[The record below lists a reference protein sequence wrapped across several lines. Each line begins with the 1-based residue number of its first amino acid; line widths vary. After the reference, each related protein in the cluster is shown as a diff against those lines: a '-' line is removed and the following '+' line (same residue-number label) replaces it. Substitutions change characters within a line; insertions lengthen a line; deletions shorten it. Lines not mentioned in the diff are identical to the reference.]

1 MEELKLKLVLD
12 ILKKDRLLLLKLFTG
27 IFFFFFSVILF
38 VEPKYPISSSII
50 VEEKDNSMSA
60 TSITM
65 LMSGQSQKILNEIEI
80 LKSRTLFDAV
90 INELN
95 LTYKIERNNNFFIS
109 YLLKVLSGKPPF
121 EGSIHAVNI
130 PDKLKETESEI
141 IITDNGYRI
150 SNRIE
155 TKECQFSLECS
166 YMGGSLIL
174 KRLGD
179 ISSGT
184 SFNAKYVNIIKR
196 REQLSGDFVFATIGD
211 TKESNVFQI
220 VYNSSEPMLGVRII
234 EEFDKKYVDKKL
246 EWNSND
252 ADDQQKFMGKILD
265 DVKKELDAKSQ
276 KLAVYQKDNLTVLPD
291 LQFTEIMK
299 RNVEIEKEIAILKLQ
314 LEIVSKYNDSIDVE
328 KITPVPAPVVIDDI
342 SIQMTVKTH
351 NELVAKYAALS
362 VNLTDNHPTLIQSKS
377 DIKQAR
383 TALKELLQKS
393 ADNYFKSITI
403 LKKQSDLIFSTIE
416 NLPKNLMNIAD
427 LQREVLITEK
437 LYAFLAQKIYEA
449 RISQTVEI
457 APIRIMDKP
466 THLVKKAF
474 PSLSISII
482 VIFILSAIFSFF
494 IFIIIEILRKR
505 IRSSYELMLI
515 NKKDVIFG
523 TDGKTDIMKYLSGF
537 ISTSIKAPDI
547 ITIFDTSGDC
557 INVEGLH
564 LTENSGTKYHIF
576 DFSSANVR
584 TRDSSGIESLL
595 SLKIKLSDRVSIN
608 KLEIEH
614 HSITTALESAVFKDK
629 ISDIYQA
636 SGIIIIILR
645 KLHPDMLS
653 DAFFSDKKIIL
664 FAVKLEKTERTYIS
678 SIRNFFKKNEG
689 TNKILVEE

>member
-1 MEELKLKLVLD
+1 MEELKLKLAID
-12 ILKKDRLLLLKLFTG
+12 ILKKDRLLLLKLFIFIFG
-27 IFFFFFSVILF
+27 ILSIIILF

-80 LKSRTLFDAV
+80 LKSRTLFDNV

-109 YLLKVLSGKPPF
+109 YLFRVISGKPPF
-121 EGSIHAVNI
+121 EGSIYAVNI

-174 KRLGD
+174 NRLGD
-179 ISSGT
+179 ISAGT
-184 SFNAKYVNIIKR
+184 SFSAEYVNIIKR

-314 LEIVSKYNDSIDVE
+314 FEIVSKYNDSIDIE
-328 KITPVPAPVVIDDI
+328 KIAPVPAPIVIDDL
-342 SIQMTVKTH
+342 SVQMTVKAH
-351 NELVAKYAALS
+351 NELIAKYSTLAS
-362 VNLTDNHPTLIQSKS
+362 NFTENHPLILQSKS
-377 DIKQAR
+377 DIRQAR
-383 TALKELLQKS
+383 VGLKELLQKS
-393 ADNYFKSITI
+393 ADNYSKSIAI

-474 PSLSISII
+474 PSFSISFSVILI
-482 VIFILSAIFSFF
+482 LSFIFSIFIFVLYEIFRKNIVSPYEVLISAKKNDVFHNSVASGIEKFVSDF
-494 IFIIIEILRKR
+494 IYGRVFN
-505 IRSSYELMLI
+505 S
-515 NKKDVIFG
+515 G
-523 TDGKTDIMKYLSGF
+523 TVVL
-537 ISTSIKAPDI
+537 
-547 ITIFDTSGDC
+547 FDTSGQ
-557 INVEGLH
+557 
-564 LTENSGTKYHIF
+564 
-576 DFSSANVR
+576 
-584 TRDSSGIESLL
+584 GI
-595 SLKIKLSDRVSIN
+595 DIN
-608 KLEIEH
+608 KLQCCSFGQRKISCFDIFINNGTDGEADPLKCFIKTEY
-614 HSITTALESAVFKDK
+614 SPAFSYYKCELNTNSSVSLLESLTFQTMATRHSSKTEE
-629 ISDIYQA
+629 ISLVIVRE
-636 SGIIIIILR
+636 IT
-645 KLHPDMLS
+645 PDS
-653 DAFFSDKKIIL
+653 FSENFFHANPNIL
-664 FAVKLEKTERTYIS
+664 FIIKVLKTDRIHIS
-678 SIRNFFKKNEG
+678 SIKNVFNGSEG
-689 TNKILVEE
+689 IKKILLED